1 MSARPSLDRD
11 SFQTFLANAYAVQTS
26 GLDTRSLSALIEMQ
40 RFIRGDEFDLDRAM
54 LMMAEHALKVCNAS
68 GVAIALL
75 EGKGLVYRA
84 VSGSAVNDAGRQV
97 PAVLSV
103 ASGSDVRREILRV
116 ENAQI
121 DSRVEAEVCRQFG
134 ANSILML
141 PIYKKYVLFGVLQVQ
156 FDEAHSFLEGEI
168 RAYRL
173 MLGVLE
179 EGIVRHLPS
188 QQRSAASITAKETAH
203 GSGPSRELQATNTAR
218 PLIVVADV
226 VEQKMWPR
234 DDSSKQTKK
243 LDHRMAILSTLRKVN
258 PAIWNELDRLL
269 ANAHFWQV
277 ASAVAVSVSVMLAIA
292 TWSYRNHA
300 APTTNDPALSAD
312 RDNGQQ
318 LPAKVLLAG
327 MKEEQPGNGAKQTTA
342 KISAFRRVRIGLNEV
357 DYLAEDV
364 TIRTFTAK
372 AMSRRVR
379 DFEKELRIG
388 DDVTVRYFAPSAV
401 PVSSGQRP
409 Q

>member
-11 SFQTFLANAYAVQTS
+11 SFQAFLANAYAVQTS
-26 GLDTRSLSALIEMQ
+26 GLDTRSLAALIEMK

-54 LMMAEHALKVCNAS
+54 LMMAEHALKVSNAS
-68 GVAIALL
+68 GVAVAVL
-75 EGKGLVYRA
+75 EAKGLVYRA
-84 VSGSAVNDAGRQV
+84 VSGSAVNDAGRHV

-103 ASGSDVRREILRV
+103 SSGSEVRREILKV

-141 PIYKKYVLFGVLQVQ
+141 PIYKKHVLFGVLQVQ
-156 FDEAHSFLEGEI
+156 FDEAHSFLEREI
-168 RAYRL
+168 RVYRL
-173 MLGVLE
+173 LLGVLE
-179 EGIVRHLPS
+179 EGVVRHLPS
-188 QQRSAASITAKETAH
+188 QQQSAALITAKETAH
-203 GSGPSRELQATNTAR
+203 DSGGSRELQATDTAG
-218 PLIVVADV
+218 PLIVVANV

-234 DDSSKQTKK
+234 YDSSKQTKK
-243 LDHRMAILSTLRKVN
+243 LDHRMAILSALRRVN
-258 PAIWNELDRLL
+258 PTIWNELDRL
-269 ANAHFWQV
+269 ANVHFWQV
-277 ASAVAVSVSVMLAIA
+277 ATAVAVSVMLAIA

-300 APTTNDPALSAD
+300 APTTNDPELSAD
-312 RDNGQQ
+312 RDIGQQ

-342 KISAFRRVRIGLNEV
+342 KISAFRRVRIGPNEV

-364 TIRTFTAK
+364 TIRTFMAK

-379 DFEKELRIG
+379 DFEKEVRIG

-401 PVSSGQRP
+401 PVSSRQRP

>member
-1 MSARPSLDRD
+1 MSARPSPDRD
-11 SFQTFLANAYAVQTS
+11 SFQIFLANAYAMQTS
-26 GLDTRSLSALIEMQ
+26 GLDTRSRSALIEMQ

-68 GVAIALL
+68 GVAVALL
-75 EGKGLVYRA
+75 EAKGLVYRA
-84 VSGSAVNDAGRQV
+84 VSGSAVNDAGRHV

-103 ASGSDVRREILRV
+103 STGSDVRREILRV

-141 PIYKKYVLFGVLQVQ
+141 PIYKKHVLFGVLQVQ
-156 FDEAHSFLEGEI
+156 FDEAHSFLEREI

-173 MLGVLE
+173 MLGILE

-188 QQRSAASITAKETAH
+188 QQQSAASITAKETAH
-203 GSGPSRELQATNTAR
+203 DSGGSRELQATDTAR
-218 PLIVVADV
+218 PLIVAADV
-226 VEQKMWPR
+226 VEQKLWPR

-243 LDHRMAILSTLRKVN
+243 LDHRMAILSTLRRVN
-258 PAIWNELDRLL
+258 PAIWNELDRLV
-269 ANAHFWQV
+269 NAHFWQV
-277 ASAVAVSVSVMLAIA
+277 ATAVAVSVMLAIA

-300 APTTNDPALSAD
+300 APTTNDPALSGD

-342 KISAFRRVRIGLNEV
+342 RISAFRRVRIGPNEV

-388 DDVTVRYFAPSAV
+388 DDVTVRYFAPSAM
-401 PVSSGQRP
+401 PGSFRQRP

>member
-11 SFQTFLANAYAVQTS
+11 SFQAFLANAYAVQTS
-26 GLDTRSLSALIEMQ
+26 GLDTRSLAALIEMK

-54 LMMAEHALKVCNAS
+54 LMMAEHALKVSNAS
-68 GVAIALL
+68 GVAVAVL
-75 EGKGLVYRA
+75 EAKGLVYRA
-84 VSGSAVNDAGRQV
+84 VSGSAVNDAGRHV

-103 ASGSDVRREILRV
+103 SSGSEVRREILKV

-141 PIYKKYVLFGVLQVQ
+141 PIYKKHVLFGVLQVQ
-156 FDEAHSFLEGEI
+156 FDEAHSFLEREI
-168 RAYRL
+168 RVYRL
-173 MLGVLE
+173 LLGVLE
-179 EGIVRHLPS
+179 EGVVRHLPS
-188 QQRSAASITAKETAH
+188 QQQSAALITAKETAH
-203 GSGPSRELQATNTAR
+203 DSGGSRELQATDTAG

-234 DDSSKQTKK
+234 DDPRKQTKK
-243 LDHRMAILSTLRKVN
+243 LDHRLAILKVN
-258 PAIWNELDRLL
+258 PAIWNELDRL
-269 ANAHFWQV
+269 ANAHFLQV
-277 ASAVAVSVSVMLAIA
+277 ATAVAVSVMLAIA
-292 TWSYRNHA
+292 TWSYRNQA
-300 APTTNDPALSAD
+300 APTTNDQALSAD

-327 MKEEQPGNGAKQTTA
+327 MKEERPGNGAKQTTA
-342 KISAFRRVRIGLNEV
+342 KISAFRRVRIRPNEV

-364 TIRTFTAK
+364 TIKTFTSK

-388 DDVTVRYFAPSAV
+388 DDVTVRHFAPSAM
-401 PVSSGQRP
+401 PGSSRQRS

>member
-1 MSARPSLDRD
+1 MSARPSPDRD
-11 SFQTFLANAYAVQTS
+11 SFQIFLANAYAMQTS
-26 GLDTRSLSALIEMQ
+26 GLDTRSRSALIEMQ

-68 GVAIALL
+68 GVAVALL
-75 EGKGLVYRA
+75 EAKGLVYRA
-84 VSGSAVNDAGRQV
+84 VSGSAVNDAGRHV

-103 ASGSDVRREILRV
+103 STGSDVRREILRV

-141 PIYKKYVLFGVLQVQ
+141 PIYKKHILFGVLQVQ
-156 FDEAHSFLEGEI
+156 FDEAHSFLEREI

-188 QQRSAASITAKETAH
+188 QQQSAASITAKETAH
-203 GSGPSRELQATNTAR
+203 DSGGSRELQATDTAR
-218 PLIVVADV
+218 PLIVAAEV
-226 VEQKMWPR
+226 VEQKLWPR

-243 LDHRMAILSTLRKVN
+243 LDHRMAILSTLRRVN
-258 PAIWNELDRLL
+258 PAIWNELDRLV
-269 ANAHFWQV
+269 NAHFWQV
-277 ASAVAVSVSVMLAIA
+277 ATAVAVSVMLAIA